1 MTISLV
7 FMVGLL
13 GVGSADVLAHTGV
26 HLSAVGGL
34 ASAWLVCFIGLA
46 LQLIWLRHPPP

>member
-46 LQLIWLRHPPP
+46 VQLIWLRHPPS